1 MAIDLSQFE
10 SAMAESIR
18 WARLNVS
25 MQEIADDNTALVR
38 DMSSYDPSVTV
49 PLLASLLT
57 LPEYQS
63 HCIRLEILVALSVVY
78 CQGRKKPNIDQAVR
92 WFFQIGKSQC
102 VASEDPAE
110 DIFVSLVHDRTGNYR
125 LLEGIWEAAGFYTQR
140 VLEVISTM
148 PDDGRFGQI
157 KSSFRALL
165 CISEIVCEKAGL
177 RRYQLGSDE
186 LYSALSRR
194 KLPGRNALISRVMIT
209 FEELESSGIKPVDI
223 EPFLFH
229 PPMRDKMAAQQI
241 GGSQLDRYPLI
252 VFSKTH
258 LTVALPSA
266 LSVAVRDFAIA
277 CIIECGLVDTFDTT
291 LAKNYSNLFLNTPLL
306 GGPIKAPVLWR
317 KAEKHRWSTFAFEVD
332 QGYFISFQ
340 VFLPSVETH
349 IDGGFKTVYK
359 EEGSLTEALQKSIN
373 DSLAKISEQPGFKEG
388 LIVVVGCGWGK
399 GHVTEYL
406 EVDHPKWRVQI
417 ISAADLFRLS
427 SLGDMS
433 PSYIWRIQDGLE
445 AVTRA
450 GLHIVNPNGLLN
462 LIGWVRSNEGHF
474 VPHTILPEGEISSE
488 RPLMLNPPLNLLREV
503 RAEADLGY
511 DRHRAI
517 DNTGI
522 WCDVQHVSPDPFF
535 SSDSAR
541 RLYGSMD
548 HVRNGTLTSVFEG
561 ALQLWLSVKA
571 PNILD
576 SKTEYRLWEMANEW
590 LHRLG
595 SELDRRYTKTRKTSN
610 LKVYVEFLDHD
621 PRKEAY
627 QKPTPENLIKLCHIE
642 DHEEPKACKAIFQAG
657 FLSGFGIAE
666 NVAERLFVRNLTRAF
681 LHLLEA
687 NNIDEQADEITS
699 QVVLNDDARCFHFFH
714 AQHFMDYVRDSLPE
728 KLVTIDQI
736 DDAAAKIGLGWRV
749 KEQSEGN
756 KVEGR
761 NACTNFLGKVVD
773 VLLAEIFETL
783 ARFDRVSTLKRL
795 LANSENAFVEEDH
808 WRRTSAA
815 IFGLY
820 GQGDDT
826 IRKYVEQSSKFAGA
840 GIASRMLSEMAL
852 CVCPLEGGEGL
863 SDIELGKLIARAALV
878 VRIGGTSD
886 AIHYNVLVPEI
897 IISPLGDIL
906 FRDDFGQLVVQ
917 PMLSRVMSDKLIANA
932 PLQKKNYD
940 NPSLVIEEKG
950 RINDEFLCIWKKEM
964 GFDLDESRNII
975 EVLENKGVSDHAA
988 IFEIR
993 QSEYFSIVCSDSVR
1007 ESVAASFLAQF
1018 ALTTRPRWDTPPKGF
1033 ARKDLYPWRFGR
1045 RLSLVARPIL
1055 KVDNADDPLLI
1066 IAPNSLRKGFAYILG
1081 GAYGGRLDQSFF
1093 QSDEM
1098 RNTWWGKASEG
1109 HSFTTQVAQRLTEAG
1124 WQTRENIGIPE
1135 ILNRKL
1141 DRDFGDVD
1149 VLAWRPDRRDV
1160 LVIECKDLSPARN
1173 YSEIAELLS
1182 DYQGADV
1189 DGTVDKLRRHL
1200 NRITVLEDNLKQLGR
1215 LTSVHMP
1222 QIVSCLVC
1230 SGVVPMQYAKV
1241 EALVKTHVG
1250 SIEDILAVVV
1260 PT

>member
-1 MAIDLSQFE
+1 MGI
-10 SAMAESIR
+10 
-18 WARLNVS
+18 
-25 MQEIADDNTALVR
+25 QEIADDNRALVR
-38 DMSSYDPSVTV
+38 DLATYDPRLTV
-49 PLLASLLT
+49 PLLSSLLT

-63 HCIRLEILVALSVVY
+63 HCIRLEILVTLAVVH
-78 CQGRKKPNIDQAVR
+78 CKGRKKPNIDQAVR
-92 WFFQIGKSQC
+92 WFFQIGKSRC
-102 VASEDPAE
+102 VSGEDPAE
-110 DIFVSLVHDRTGNYR
+110 DVFVSLVHDRTGNYR
-125 LLEGIWEAAGFYTQR
+125 LLEGVWEGAGFYTQR

-209 FEELESSGIKPVDI
+209 FEELELIGIKPIDI

-229 PPMRDKMAAQQI
+229 PQMREEMAAQQI
-241 GGSQLDRYPLI
+241 GSSHLDRYPLI
-252 VFSKTH
+252 VYSNTY

-277 CIIECGLVDTFDTT
+277 CIIEHGLVETFDSA

-306 GGPIKAPVLWR
+306 GGPIKAPVFWR
-317 KAEKHRWSTFAFEVD
+317 KAGKHRWSTFAFEVD
-332 QGYFISFQ
+332 QGYFISFHL
-340 VFLPSVETH
+340 FLPSIETH
-349 IDGGFKTVYK
+349 IDGGFKTIY
-359 EEGSLTEALQKSIN
+359 EEKGALTEALQKSIN
-373 DSLAKISEQPGFKEG
+373 DTLAEISERPNFKEG
-388 LIVVVGCGWGK
+388 LIVLVGCGWGK
-399 GHVTEYL
+399 GLVPQDF
-406 EVDHPKWRVQI
+406 EVDHPKWRVQF
-417 ISAADLFRLS
+417 ISAADLVRLS
-427 SLGDMS
+427 WLGDMS

-445 AVTRA
+445 AVAKA
-450 GLHIVNPNGLLN
+450 GVQIVNPNGLLN

-474 VPHTILPEGEISSE
+474 VPHTILPEGEISPE

-503 RAEADLGY
+503 RADADLGY
-511 DRHRAI
+511 DRHRTI
-517 DNTGI
+517 DNTGT

-541 RLYGSMD
+541 RLYASMD
-548 HVRNGTLTSVFEG
+548 HVRDGTLTSVFEG
-561 ALQLWLSVKA
+561 KLQLWLSVTA
-571 PNILD
+571 PNIMD
-576 SKTEYRLWEMANEW
+576 KKTEYRLWEMANEW

-595 SELDRRYTKTRKTSN
+595 SELDKRNTKTQKTSN
-610 LKVYVEFLDHD
+610 LKVYIEFLDHN
-621 PRKEAY
+621 PRKEVSE
-627 QKPTPENLIKLCHIE
+627 KPTAENLMALCHIE
-642 DHEEPKACKAIFQAG
+642 EHEEPKACKAIFQEG
-657 FLSGFGIAE
+657 FLSGFQIAE
-666 NVAERLFVRNLTRAF
+666 NVAERLFVRNLARAF

-699 QVVLNDDARCFHFFH
+699 LVVLNEDARCFHLFH
-714 AQHFMDYVRDSLPE
+714 AQNFMDRVRDTLPE
-728 KLVTIDQI
+728 KLVTINQI
-736 DDAAAKIGLGWRV
+736 DDAVAKIGLGWRV
-749 KEQSEGN
+749 KKQGEGN
-756 KVEGR
+756 KIEGR
-761 NACTNFLGKVVD
+761 EACTKFLNEVTGV
-773 VLLAEIFETL
+773 LAEEIYSSL
-783 ARFDRVSTLKRL
+783 ARLNRVSTLKRL
-795 LANSENAFVEEDH
+795 LANSEKAFAEEDH

-815 IFGLY
+815 ILGLY
-820 GQGDDT
+820 GQGSET
-826 IRKYVEQSSKFAGA
+826 QKKYLEKSSEFAGA
-840 GIASRMLSEMAL
+840 GIASRILSEIAL
-852 CVCPLEGGEGL
+852 CICPLEGEESL
-863 SDIELGKLIARAALV
+863 SHVEMSKLIARAALV
-878 VRIGGTSD
+878 TGIGGMSN
-886 AIHYNVLVPEI
+886 AIHYNALTPEI

-906 FRDDFGQLVVQ
+906 FRDDFGKFVVH
-917 PMLSRVMSDKLIANA
+917 PMVARLIGDRLIANA

-940 NPSLVIEEKG
+940 EPSIVAVAEGKID
-950 RINDEFLCIWKKEM
+950 DEFSGIWKKEM
-964 GFDLDESRNII
+964 GFDIDEARNII
-975 EVLENKGVSDHAA
+975 EALEDKGVRDHAA

-993 QSEYFSIVCSDSVR
+993 QSEYFSIVCADSVR

-1045 RLSLVARPIL
+1045 RLSLVTRPIL
-1055 KVDNADDPLLI
+1055 KVDNTDDPLLI
-1066 IAPNSLRKGFAYILG
+1066 VAPNSLRKGFVYVLDG
-1081 GAYGGRLDQSFF
+1081 TYRGRLEQSFF

-1098 RNTWWGKASEG
+1098 RNAWWGKASEG
-1109 HSFTTQVAQRLTEAG
+1109 HSFTAQVAQRLNQAG
-1124 WQTRENIGIPE
+1124 WQTRENIKIPE

-1141 DRDFGDVD
+1141 ERDYGDVD

-1200 NRITVLEDNLKQLGR
+1200 NRVTELEDNLEQLGR